1 MLAGALVIII
11 IAGALVLTGA
21 LDTRKIAEGVSVS
34 GLPLG
39 GMRRAQATAAI
50 RQAFDPATHDIVLTG
65 PGSEL
70 CLSQAQ
76 TGAALNL
83 RALLDDA
90 FAIEAGSVVELSL
103 APYLS
108 MDEEGLYRTIG
119 EQSEQLDGTYCLPS
133 FTLEGD
139 IPPLGEDQWNPQAAM
154 PTLAVTLGTPGYTM
168 DANAAVELIFAG
180 LSNGKFEIDLSDA
193 VTAQEPPAPDAQEI
207 LQEVSILPVNA
218 QMDPATKTVTP
229 GSYGLGYDEKKLAAL
244 LEDAADGQTVRVTLE
259 PTAPEVMGQEAYFQD
274 VLGFCQTPHGSNEK
288 RNANLT
294 LACQALNGVVLQP
307 GQTLSYNETLGQR
320 TKEAGYQEAPA
331 YSGTTLVDSLGG
343 GICQVSSTLYLS
355 ALYAE
360 LEIVD
365 RVSHGYPATYM
376 PVGLDATVSWGAPDL
391 KIRNNGDFPI
401 KLVAE
406 VRDDFV
412 RVWIM
417 GTETRSYYVRMAY
430 GSSTDGYARSYY
442 CRYDR
447 QTHELLSKTEAAL
460 SGYLSIS
467 TPVAG
472 EIGSEEAYV
481 NGNVREQPP
490 CSPSEETLEAAKNYQ
505 EPNTRG

>member
-343 GICQVSSTLYLS
+343 GICQVSSTLYLAS
-355 ALYAE
+355 VYAE
-360 LEIVD
+360 MTIVD
-365 RVSHGYPATYM
+365 RRNHGYPVSYIPLGM
-376 PVGLDATVSWGAPDL
+376 DATVSWGFTDL
-391 KIRNNGDFPI
+391 KIRNDSPLPVKI
-401 KLVAE
+401 HAE
-406 VRDDFV
+406 ESDGYV
-412 RVWIM
+412 RVSIL
-417 GTETRSYYVRMAY
+417 GTETRDYDIEMSYTVGGRSVRTYMSKIDKKT
-430 GSSTDGYARSYY
+430 G
-442 CRYDR
+442 
-447 QTHELLSKTEAAL
+447 ELISKEPYAL
-460 SGYLSIS
+460 SGYIDD
-467 TPVAG
+467 
-472 EIGSEEAYV
+472 IY
-481 NGNVREQPP
+481 
-490 CSPSEETLEAAKNYQ
+490 
-505 EPNTRG
+505 